1 MVTASTREFAE
12 VELAFDTRRMGRLL
26 ADGAGLTG
34 GSCHILDAKYEP
46 ARHCSMLYQLD
57 STMILGM
64 LGWGGMPRD
73 HDRGWDLPT
82 TKMRIYRWPHDP
94 ALATLPTV
102 LGSGVLARALEQ
114 VLPGVERVVRCT
126 VTPVRYR
133 PARRCT
139 LRIDARILLGP
150 GSADTGSDASAASW
164 PGSAAPAAGPQ
175 PRTLY
180 AKVYHDLSKARLAAA
195 TLRTLAETPPATS
208 PHEGQL
214 LVPRPVAFLPDLAL
228 VLCEPVIGTGLELL
242 LGDRRHAAT
251 SIPAAAGALAALHR
265 ADLLPV
271 PTRTVAFEL
280 DQLTDRALRIREY
293 DASLGARMAD
303 LATILASCSPGAGEV
318 SVVHGDCKPSQFL
331 VDPSGRVALLDL
343 DGCRLADPAGD
354 VGAFTATLRRGR
366 VRARLRRQRHPSRL
380 PDRLAASREKDF
392 LEAYCLA
399 TGRGAG
405 FRERVKWYE
414 ALALLRKAQR
424 AFARAPR
431 SPLPAAILS
440 EANRCLREARLRR

>member
-1 MVTASTREFAE
+1 MVTASTREHAE

-26 ADGAGLTG
+26 ADGVGLTG
-34 GSCHILDAKYEP
+34 GPCHILDAKYEP
-46 ARHCSMLYQLD
+46 GRHCSMLYQLD

-64 LGWGGMPRD
+64 LGWGGVSRD
-73 HDRGWDLPT
+73 HDRGRDLPT

-102 LGSGVLARALEQ
+102 LGAGVLARALEQ
-114 VLPGVERVVRCT
+114 LLPGVERVVRCT

-139 LRIDARILLGP
+139 LRVDARVLHGP
-150 GSADTGSDASAASW
+150 GSAGTGC
-164 PGSAAPAAGPQ
+164 P

-180 AKVYHDLSKARLAAA
+180 AKVYHDLNKARLAAA
-195 TLRTLAETPPATS
+195 TLRTLAETLPAIS
-208 PHEGQL
+208 PHRGQL
-214 LVPRPVAFLPDLAL
+214 VVPQPVAFLPDLAL

-242 LGDRRHAAT
+242 LGDRRHAVT

-265 ADLLPV
+265 ADHLPA
-271 PTRTVAFEL
+271 PTRTAIFEL

-303 LATILASCSPGAGEV
+303 LTTILASCSPSAGEI

-331 VDPSGRVALLDL
+331 IDPSGRAALLDL
-343 DGCRLADPAGD
+343 DSCRLADPAGD

-380 PDRLAASREKDF
+380 PDRFAASREKDF
-392 LEAYCLA
+392 LDAYCLA

-414 ALALLRKAQR
+414 ALALVRKAQR

-431 SPLPAAILS
+431 SPLPAAILT
-440 EANRCLREARLRR
+440 EASRCLREARSRR